1 MHHTLV
7 SIQKT
12 LLYFFQQVFM
22 TYLNECIIYAIYYA
36 EQSLIISRH
45 LKVFENK
52 GCKLQAQRG
61 VIIEQDNNTQLHCMH
76 QYQLGLQDKNT
87 ISTVWRFCKLTD

>member
-1 MHHTLV
+1 
-7 SIQKT
+7 
-12 LLYFFQQVFM
+12 M

-61 VIIEQDNNTQLHCMH
+61 VLSKTTIHSCTACTNINLVFKTRIQLAPSGDCANSQTKH
-76 QYQLGLQDKNT
+76 
-87 ISTVWRFCKLTD
+87 